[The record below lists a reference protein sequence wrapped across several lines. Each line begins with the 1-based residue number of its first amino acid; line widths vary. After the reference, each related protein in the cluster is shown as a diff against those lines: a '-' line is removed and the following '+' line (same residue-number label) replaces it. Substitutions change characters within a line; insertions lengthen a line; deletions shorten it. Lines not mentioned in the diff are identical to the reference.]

1 MLHVIAI
8 IALGEVTSQSK
19 IVFDLIQVLQSSGG
33 TAAIDTE
40 TINKRKDILSV
51 LSYIFSNNPAIRESF
66 RIGGGFVW
74 IISVLGGLGRSI
86 DEVTNRDEIYSFV
99 LLLIEVLVN
108 TMRGNAINQAYMRDE
123 IGYQT
128 ILDALTAL
136 RIAEQ
141 GQYQVPLISALL
153 SLSVSGGWP
162 GNCGGHN
169 GSFDETDALSI
180 VHLHHWARD
189 FSTLKHFVKTSLV
202 TTKDR
207 SHLCSKCK
215 DELTI
220 DAPELLEMT
229 FNLLIKR
236 DSEKSETTE
245 GDGAAIGPEMLQLD
259 DNFNDIDS
267 IEESN
272 LGLYLIVQALRL
284 LTTLHLANRVV
295 LAKHSF
301 VGLFLNNFKSAL
313 ISHPNTREQARFQ
326 FMLLELLKDAAQFHI
341 TPEELKKCFCLLR
354 EDPPALFLE
363 TLNQIFKRG
372 NAPSHISHFPR
383 R

>member
-51 LSYIFSNNPAIRESF
+51 LSYVFANNASIRESF

-86 DEVTNRDEIYSFV
+86 DEVTNRDEVYSFV
-99 LLLIEVLVN
+99 VLLIEVLVN
-108 TMRGNAINQAYMRDE
+108 TMRGNTINQAYMRDE

-128 ILDALTAL
+128 ILDALMAL

-162 GNCGGHN
+162 GNCGGHKS
-169 GSFDETDALSI
+169 SFEDDSDDLSI

-189 FSTLKHFVKTSLV
+189 FATLKSFVKNSLV

-207 SHLCSKCK
+207 SNLCSKCK

-220 DAPELLEMT
+220 DTPELLEMT

-236 DSEKSETTE
+236 GTEKNETDE
-245 GDGAAIGPEMLQLD
+245 GDGAVISREVLQLD
-259 DNFNDIDS
+259 DNFNDIDL
-267 IEESN
+267 IEASN

-284 LTTLHLANRVV
+284 LTNLHLSNRVI

-301 VGLFLNNFKSAL
+301 VGFFLNNFKSTL
-313 ISHPNTREQARFQ
+313 VSHPNTREKARYVI
-326 FMLLELLKDAAQFHI
+326 L
-341 TPEELKKCFCLLR
+341 
-354 EDPPALFLE
+354 
-363 TLNQIFKRG
+363 
-372 NAPSHISHFPR
+372 
-383 R
+383 